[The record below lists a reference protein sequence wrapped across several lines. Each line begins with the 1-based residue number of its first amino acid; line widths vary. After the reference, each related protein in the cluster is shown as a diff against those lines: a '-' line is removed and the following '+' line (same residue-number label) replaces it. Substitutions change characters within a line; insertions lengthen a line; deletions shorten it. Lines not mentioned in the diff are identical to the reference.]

1 MKISEAN
8 FHSILSG
15 LGIVL
20 FFVLFIGLGIFVL
33 SLAGDNS
40 GQKMLKTVNRA
51 EAAYTTMPMLI
62 ASTNGVQVYHATHH
76 IQGCNVDVYFTDTGS
91 IAIRH

>member
-1 MKISEAN
+1 MKISGSTVHN
-8 FHSILSG
+8 G
-15 LGIVL
+15 LVIVL
-20 FFVLFIGLGIFVL
+20 FFVLFMGLGIFIL
-33 SLAGDNS
+33 SLDGDNS

-51 EAAYTTMPMLI
+51 EAACTTMPMLI
-62 ASTNGVQVYHATHH
+62 ASTNGVQVYHVTHH